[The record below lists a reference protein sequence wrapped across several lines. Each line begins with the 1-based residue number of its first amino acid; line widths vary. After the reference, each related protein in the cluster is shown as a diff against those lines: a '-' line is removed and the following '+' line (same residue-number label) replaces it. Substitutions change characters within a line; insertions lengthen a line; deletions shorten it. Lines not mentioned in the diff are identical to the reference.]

1 MPRAKA
7 KSVFLDPGRHGF
19 VRVGA
24 CVPPVAVAEPAKN
37 AAQVLALLQSAQA
50 ARAALLVFPELA
62 LSAYAIDDLLFQSAL
77 LDAVEAEL
85 ARLVAASRDLA
96 SVFAVGAP
104 LRWRGRLYN
113 CGVVIHRGRV
123 RGAAMSLA
131 GQEAPFGVDLL
142 FDAGAFTFHVE
153 ICEDVWVPQ
162 PPSGSA
168 AAAGAEIL
176 LNLSASNI
184 TIGKAQTRRLLCAAQ
199 SLRCLAAYAY
209 S

>member
-50 ARAALLVFPELA
+50 ARAALL
-62 LSAYAIDDLLFQSAL
+62 
-77 LDAVEAEL
+77 DAVEAEL

-123 RGAAMSLA
+123 LGVVPKTYLPNYREFYERRHFASGEGVRGAAMSLA
-131 GQEAPFGVDLL
+131 GQEAP
-142 FDAGAFTFHVE
+142 
-153 ICEDVWVPQ
+153 
-162 PPSGSA
+162 
-168 AAAGAEIL
+168 
-176 LNLSASNI
+176 
-184 TIGKAQTRRLLCAAQ
+184 
-199 SLRCLAAYAY
+199 
-209 S
+209 